1 MTKSKRLGPLDGHGM
16 HTVIETDDA
25 TPEAP
30 EVPEPQTDANEGPK
44 DGEPTGPLPGAAD
57 YDWSAHYGE
66 DVELYRHTFRDGTV
80 VALRPFGSVFSKTLL
95 WKLRNA
101 DSESEVQ
108 FTAIMRGGCPAV
120 DVVLDRVAGAVID
133 SDDYEYDPI
142 DDLFAS
148 WMKAGTSTT
157 PESNDGLSLG
167 KSDS

>member
-1 MTKSKRLGPLDGHGM
+1 M
-16 HTVIETDDA
+16 ETAGVAEARTD

-30 EVPEPQTDANEGPK
+30 K
-44 DGEPTGPLPGAAD
+44 DDESQGPLPGAED
-57 YDWSAHYGE
+57 YDWSVHYGE

-101 DSESEVQ
+101 EATSEVE
-108 FTAIMRGGCPAV
+108 FTTIMRGGCPAV

-142 DDLFAS
+142 DDLFQS
-148 WMKAGTSTT
+148 WMKAGTSTA